1 MRSRRL
7 SLVRKTWLVAA
18 LFLSLPSA
26 AVRAQTSMNA
36 FLPEVNS
43 HFHLSSNVRL
53 VFDAKGYMEDGDLNR
68 AQVGPSLQFNIRP
81 LEKLKRITI
90 LDMDDMKPMPVVFT
104 TGVAISHRACSP
116 PSTVCNRLSC
126 FTSRFPGP
134 FCCRTGTAGTLNGS
148 FHWTY
153 RNRFTGERRCAP
165 TIRGLTLAPSSSTRA
180 NTRNGD
186 S

>member
-7 SLVRKTWLVAA
+7 SLVRTTWLVTA

-26 AVRAQTSMNA
+26 AVRAQTSMTA

-43 HFHLSSNVRL
+43 HFRLSSNVRL
-53 VFDAKGYMEDGDLNR
+53 VFDAKGYMEDGELNR

-90 LDMDDMKPMPVVFT
+90 FDMEDMKPMPVVFT
-104 TGVAISHRACSP
+104 IGYRCSP

-126 FTSRFPGP
+126 FTSRFPRS
-134 FCCRTGTAGTLNGS
+134 FCCRTGTAGTL
-148 FHWTY
+148 
-153 RNRFTGERRCAP
+153 TGRTAVSIGRIE
-165 TIRGLTLAPSSSTRA
+165 T
-180 NTRNGD
+180 D
-186 S
+186 SQASGA